1 MAAHFFLFNNN
12 LLARK
17 LGQVYHFERSP
28 FVQPSRQSMTDPVSV
43 PVSDTRKPAILIV
56 DDAPDNLGVLRTMM
70 LRQGYQTFVATS
82 GERALDIALRV
93 KPDLVLLDIVM
104 PGIGGLEA
112 CRCLKANQA
121 TAHIPVIFMSARSET
136 ADIVAGFDIGAAD
149 YIPKPLRMEEV
160 CARVRAQLRMRTTS
174 DTQSVQ
180 ADRLRMIVNSMDQGL
195 LIVEASGRI
204 QYANPACDRYLGY
217 RPEELVGRRLSEL
230 LQDAD
235 PPAVDGAGGAIVHGT
250 REVQIRHRDGSLRA
264 MDLTMTPMH
273 ADDDLFVA
281 LLHDIT
287 HHKQSEDALQRA
299 AMLDPLTKIANR
311 RHFDAFLEKEWQRA
325 SRNAQPLSLVV
336 LDVDHFKVYND
347 THGHAAGDA
356 CLQKVAQA
364 LQDHAARPT
373 DLAARYGG
381 EEFVLLFSETPL
393 DAATR
398 LAEMIR
404 TAVRALEVPNPRSP
418 SGPWITVSVGVAT
431 IVPTQLDEIENLFV
445 CADRAMYAAKAGGR
459 NRVEATVVGTAWD
472 VVKDAAV
479 M

>member
-1 MAAHFFLFNNN
+1 
-12 LLARK
+12 
-17 LGQVYHFERSP
+17 
-28 FVQPSRQSMTDPVSV
+28 MTNTISVS
-43 PVSDTRKPAILIV
+43 VSDTRKPAILIV
-56 DDAPDNLGVLRTMM
+56 DDAPDSLGALRTIM

-82 GERALDIALRV
+82 GERALEIALRV
-93 KPDLVLLDIVM
+93 KPDVVLLDVVM
-104 PGIGGLEA
+104 PGMDGLEA
-112 CRCLKANQA
+112 CRRLKAHPA
-121 TAHIPVIFMSARSET
+121 TTRIPVIFISARGET

-174 DTQSVQ
+174 ETQTAQ

-204 QYANPACDRYLGY
+204 QYANPACDRYLGCK
-217 RPEELVGRRLSEL
+217 PEDLVGRRLADL
-230 LQDAD
+230 LEQTNVQADTSAGDAI
-235 PPAVDGAGGAIVHGT
+235 GQGT
-250 REVQIRHRDGSLRA
+250 REVTIRHHDGSLRA
-264 MDLTMTPMH
+264 MDLTVTPLTLAPPS
-273 ADDDLFVA
+273 ADDGLLVA
-281 LLHDIT
+281 LLHDIS
-287 HHKQSEDALQRA
+287 HHKQFEDALQRA

-311 RHFDAFLEKEWQRA
+311 RQFDAFLEKEWQRA
-325 SRNAQPLSLVV
+325 IRNAQPLSLVV
-336 LDVDHFKVYND
+336 LDVDHFKLYND
-347 THGHAAGDA
+347 TLGHAAGDA

-364 LQDHAARPT
+364 LQDHAARAT

-381 EEFVLLFSETPL
+381 EEFVLLFGETPL

-404 TAVRALEVPNPRSP
+404 TAVEALQVPNPRSP
-418 SGPWITVSVGVAT
+418 SSPWLTVSVGVAT

-459 NRVEATVVGTAWD
+459 NRVEATRVGAAWE

-479 M
+479 I